1 MCYDVIVMVKER
13 SLSLALSRLAGAFW
27 LLAVAGLVLATP
39 ALLLAGIVGAIAL
52 VAIVFMPHA
61 GVFTLETAA
70 LASRPGDQLAS
81 SIPTLTSHA
90 LSRPLAPGHRPP
102 RLVLAA

>member
-1 MCYDVIVMVKER
+1 MVKER
-13 SLSLALSRLAGAFW
+13 SLSLALSRLAGTFW
-27 LLAVAGLVLATP
+27 LLAVVGLVLATP

-70 LASRPGDQLAS
+70 LASRPGDQLVAL
-81 SIPTLTSHA
+81 IPA
-90 LSRPLAPGHRPP
+90 LSTTTPSRPLSPGHRPP

>member
-1 MCYDVIVMVKER
+1 MIVER
-13 SLSLALSRLAGAFW
+13 SLSLTLSRLAGAFW

-39 ALLLAGIVGAIAL
+39 ALLLAGIVGVIA
-52 VAIVFMPHA
+52 VITIVFMPRA